1 MKSDQE
7 LIDMLNKAQQNIAR
21 AMQNLE
27 HAKNTLE
34 KCGNKY
40 V

>member
-7 LIDMLNKAQQNIAR
+7 LIEMLNRAQANIAR

-27 HAKNTLE
+27 HARNTLD
-34 KCGNKY
+34 KLGNKY